1 MRDIAL
7 RRRSVH
13 RKSRLGF
20 VGAVDKERATSGRP
34 FPIHCTDKIKTVFPA
49 QTLVFSAVVCS
60 EKKSIPLPS
69 PQVLGIVKDLS
80 QKVLDRGS
88 GQRPA
93 RAS

>member
-34 FPIHCTDKIKTVFPA
+34 FPIHCTDKIKTAFPA
-49 QTLVFSAVVCS
+49 QTLVFSVVVCS
-60 EKKSIPLPS
+60 EKKINPS
-69 PQVLGIVKDLS
+69 PLS
-80 QKVLDRGS
+80 KGFGDCQGS
-88 GQRPA
+88 FPKGP
-93 RAS
+93 